1 MILKQLTASV
11 SCLFG
16 AATGLVFI
24 TGCQTYEPKP
34 LDLTSHRQHW
44 YSRTTSDEDV
54 RKFAMSLI
62 SIDSPRHTEFNPVD
76 GLTLSEGEIVAL
88 VFNPDLRMA
97 RLRASVTQATAPFAG
112 RWQDPNFNLNILK
125 IAESIPDPWYI
136 SSSLSLTIPISG
148 RLNSE
153 KLLAA
158 SEVNAELER
167 IAESEWNV
175 LRNLREIW
183 LSWSANQLKMEQTEA
198 IIHELDAIVESTTL
212 LAESGEL
219 LKTEAILFAI
229 ERETRRTELE
239 RIKADLAEE
248 AQNIRSL
255 LGLSPKAPLELQ
267 PSLSIQSTVS
277 EAASIEDR
285 NPTLSR
291 LRSEYEVAERTLH
304 REIRKQYPD
313 LTVGPQMESDEG
325 QSRIGFIGGIPL
337 PILNSN
343 RGGIAEARAERD
355 LARAASETAY
365 ERITGHLA
373 GLRTRLHGIH
383 IRRASME
390 TTIVPMVDQQLTDAY
405 QLLELGEGSS
415 LVMLESFVRAYE
427 VKLKLI
433 DTQLEDSQTQNAI
446 HFLMGPSSNS
456 TGTQNNN
463 PIP

>member
-1 MILKQLTASV
+1 
-11 SCLFG
+11 
-16 AATGLVFI
+16 
-24 TGCQTYEPKP
+24 
-34 LDLTSHRQHW
+34 
-44 YSRTTSDEDV
+44 
-54 RKFAMSLI
+54 
-62 SIDSPRHTEFNPVD
+62 
-76 GLTLSEGEIVAL
+76 
-88 VFNPDLRMA
+88 
-97 RLRASVTQATAPFAG
+97 
-112 RWQDPNFNLNILK
+112 
-125 IAESIPDPWYI
+125 
-136 SSSLSLTIPISG
+136 
-148 RLNSE
+148 
-153 KLLAA
+153 
-158 SEVNAELER
+158 
-167 IAESEWNV
+167 
-175 LRNLREIW
+175 
-183 LSWSANQLKMEQTEA
+183 MEQTEA

-365 ERITGHLA
+365 ERIT
-373 GLRTRLHGIH
+373 RLHGIH